1 MAKHLNFEKDL
12 PHQSEAVKSVLDIF
26 EDTDIS
32 FTGKNY
38 QNPFLIKERELI
50 TKNIERLQKNNGFLS
65 VPKKYTKIKAGERVE
80 PLILDIHMETGTGK
94 TYTYAKTMFELN
106 KERGIFKFIVVVP
119 TLSIKAGTVNFLKS
133 EASKKHFR
141 DIYNKQ
147 INCLVVESR
156 ESKKGKKN
164 SFPQAIKEFIIADSF
179 DKNTMQVLV
188 INQGMINSKTIQE
201 DKYDT
206 TIFDRLNCCV
216 QGIADTN
223 PVVIID
229 EPHKFKSDKKTWN
242 NLMKFQPQFILRY
255 GATFD
260 DNFYD
265 LIYSLDSVRAFNTDL
280 IKGIIV
286 EVEETDNGKNEKI
299 TLKSA
304 NAKEAIF
311 TYINDIK
318 QSQEITVGKG
328 EHIHSSLPGLT
339 VEKLQSKKI
348 LLSNGYEMTERMSLN
363 PISYS
368 ESLQEQ
374 MMKKAIIRHFEIEER
389 YMKEYSPRV
398 KPMTLFFIDNIETY
412 RSENKSDEKLR
423 IYFEDTLKSV
433 LKDKI
438 SKMEECSYKD
448 YLKYSLANIDKCH
461 GGYFSKDNSDSDEA
475 VAEEIDEI
483 LHEKE
488 KLLDIENPRR
498 FIFSKWTLREGWD
511 NPNVFIICKLR
522 GSGSETNKLQEV
534 GRGLRIPVNEFMNR
548 VTDREH
554 YLHYFVDF
562 TEKDF
567 VEKLKGEINNG
578 KIVKNNLERLSEELL
593 KEIAVTYRKEEDEI
607 FDELYAEK
615 IIDRKYNF
623 SETGYEALKNRYPL
637 IFETLKQNKIK
648 NIREKKGTVHI
659 RKEKYEL
666 FKKLWE
672 ELNSK
677 VIIKYEFKNN
687 EEFQALINKMILEVE
702 FEESGIRT
710 VSHTMEK
717 DIENS
722 KVSFGVQEEIEMDK
736 IVISQLTYREFLLEL
751 ERRTNIPIQMLNNM
765 FIHLINGK
773 KVDVNNYLNHATIR
787 RIQESYKKYLIEN
800 SFTKF
805 SASYEKIDTAIH
817 PTKLTD
823 SKGNI
828 VSEAMSSDF
837 GIFSEEERAN
847 ENYLYDEIYYDSE
860 IERENIKNSVKEVIV
875 FAKIPKNSIKI
886 PVIGGGSY
894 SPDFAYII
902 KFEDEKEELNLIIE
916 SKGKEEL
923 TSDEKMK
930 IESARRLFNNYL
942 GKNINIRFKEQLKN
956 DKINKIIRKILSE
969 V

>member
-12 PHQSEAVKSVLDIF
+12 PHQSEAVKSVLGIF
-26 EDTDIS
+26 EDTDPN
-32 FTGKNY
+32 FTGKNH
-38 QNPFLIKERELI
+38 QNPSLIKEREI
-50 TKNIERLQKNNGFLS
+50 ISKNIERLQKYNEFSS
-65 VPKKYTKIKAGERVE
+65 VPKKYTKHKSGEIIE

-94 TYTYAKTMFELN
+94 TYTYTKTMFELN

-147 INCLVVESR
+147 INCLVVESK

-164 SFPQAIKEFIIADSF
+164 SFPQAIKEFITSDSF
-179 DKNTMQVLV
+179 DKNSIQVLV

-206 TIFDRLNCCV
+206 TIFDRLHCCI
-216 QGIADTN
+216 QGIVDTN
-223 PVVIID
+223 PVIIID

-260 DNFYD
+260 DHFYD

-304 NAKEAIF
+304 TSKEAVF
-311 TYINDIK
+311 NYVNDIK
-318 QSQEITVGKG
+318 QNIEIRVGKG

-348 LLSNGYEMTERMSLN
+348 LLSNGYEMKEKMSLN

-374 MMKKAIIRHFEIEER
+374 MMKKAIIRHFEIEEK
-389 YMKEYSPRV
+389 YMKDYSPRV

-412 RSENKSDEKLR
+412 RSENKTEEKLR

-438 SKMEECSYKD
+438 SKIEECSYKD
-448 YLKYSLANIDKCH
+448 YLRYSLANIDKCH

-578 KIVKNNLERLSEELL
+578 KIVKTNLAVLSEELL
-593 KEIAVTYRKEEDEI
+593 KEIADTYKKEEDEI
-607 FDELYAEK
+607 FDELYADK

-623 SETGYEALKNRYPL
+623 SETGYETLKNRYPL
-637 IFETLKQNKIK
+637 VFETLKQNKVKDIK
-648 NIREKKGTVHI
+648 EKKGAVHI

-677 VIIKYEFKNN
+677 IIIKYEFKNN
-687 EEFQALINKMILEVE
+687 EEFQTLLNKMILEVE

-710 VSHTMEK
+710 VSHKMKK

-722 KVSFGVQEEIEMDK
+722 KISFGVQEGIEMDK
-736 IVISQLTYREFLLEL
+736 IIISQLTYREFLLEL
-751 ERRTNIPIQMLNNM
+751 EKKTNIPIQMLHNM
-765 FIHLINGK
+765 FIHLINEEK
-773 KVDVNNYLNHATIR
+773 ININSYLNHSTIR
-787 RIQESYKKYLIEN
+787 KIQESYKKYLIEN

-817 PTKLTD
+817 PTKITD
-823 SKGNI
+823 SNGNI
-828 VSEAMSSDF
+828 VLEAMSSDF
-837 GIFSEEERAN
+837 GIFSEEEKAN
-847 ENYLYDEIYYDSE
+847 ESYLYDEIYYDSD
-860 IERENIKNSVKEVIV
+860 IERENIKNSIKDVVV

-886 PVIGGGSY
+886 PVVGGGTY

-902 KFEDEKEELNLIIE
+902 RFEDGKEELNLIIE
-916 SKGKEEL
+916 SKGKNDLNNE
-923 TSDEKMK
+923 EKMK
-930 IESARRLFNNYL
+930 IESARRLFNNYID
-942 GKNINIRFKEQLKN
+942 GSINIRFEEQLKN
-956 DKINKIIRKILSE
+956 DKITRIIRGIIR
-969 V
+969 